1 MQVTETL
8 AEGLRREYRVVVPAS
23 DLDAKVKARLGELK
37 ERVQIRGFRP
47 GKVPIDHLK
56 RLYGRAVMAEAI
68 EAAVQEVN
76 SKIVTDQGF
85 KLASQPKVTP
95 AAEDEVK
102 QAIEGKADLAYSL
115 AIEILPKIELAD
127 FKDIALEKLTA
138 EVTDQDVDAGVQRIA
153 EQSRPFVAKGEG
165 AKVES
170 GDRVVVSFTGTIDG
184 QPFEG
189 GSGEDIAVEVG
200 SKTFLPGFEEQLIGM
215 GAGENRTVSLTFPT
229 NYLRSELAG
238 KAAVF
243 AVTAKTIEAP
253 GTVTIDDGFAKSLGM
268 ESLAKLRDV
277 VKERLQREHATVT
290 RRRLKRGLLD
300 ELDRRHKFDLP
311 PSMVEEEF
319 ESVWKTIQGDLQ
331 AQQRTFA
338 DEGTTEEAA
347 RADYRKIAERR
358 VRLGLVL
365 AEIGERNNI
374 KVTED
379 EVTRA
384 VVERTRQF
392 PGQEQQVWDYYRKN
406 PGAVAGVRAPIF
418 EEKVVDFLLEL
429 AKVTDKT
436 VAREELYKEDE
447 EETTATA

>member
-76 SKIVTDQGF
+76 SKIVTDHGF

-138 EVTDQDVDAGVQRIA
+138 DVTDQDVDAGVQRIA

-319 ESVWKTIQGDLQ
+319 ESVWKTIQGHLQ

-338 DEGTTEEAA
+338 DEGT
-347 RADYRKIAERR
+347 
-358 VRLGLVL
+358 
-365 AEIGERNNI
+365 
-374 KVTED
+374 
-379 EVTRA
+379 
-384 VVERTRQF
+384 
-392 PGQEQQVWDYYRKN
+392 
-406 PGAVAGVRAPIF
+406 
-418 EEKVVDFLLEL
+418 
-429 AKVTDKT
+429 
-436 VAREELYKEDE
+436 
-447 EETTATA
+447 